1 MTRFS
6 FAHITDQ
13 LSAAVSALFHGFRL
27 HVGDPIEVLHH
38 INWSASW
45 DVVDDSVAPQRTN
58 RPADMPGL
66 IERACPNGH

>member
-6 FAHITDQ
+6 FAHIADQ
-13 LSAAVSALFHGFRL
+13 LSAAVPAFFHGFRL
-27 HVGDPIEVLHH
+27 YVGDPIEVLHH

-45 DVVDDSVAPQRTN
+45 NEDDGGTTLQRAS

-66 IERACPNGH
+66 IDCACSNGH

>member
-6 FAHITDQ
+6 FAHIADQ
-13 LSAAVSALFHGFRL
+13 LSAAIPALFHGFRL

-45 DVVDDSVAPQRTN
+45 TEDDDSVAPQR
-58 RPADMPGL
+58 AKQDMPAL
-66 IERACPNGH
+66 IDCSCPNGH